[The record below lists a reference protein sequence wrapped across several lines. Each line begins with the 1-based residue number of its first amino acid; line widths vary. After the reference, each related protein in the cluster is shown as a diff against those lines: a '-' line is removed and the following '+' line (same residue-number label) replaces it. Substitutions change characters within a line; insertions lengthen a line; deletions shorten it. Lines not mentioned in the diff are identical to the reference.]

1 MRQSMTGLLL
11 ALLIAAWLPKIE
23 ADWLIVLVPLHIWRL
38 WHRGYTQAALLARE
52 LARRT
57 GTQLYLDGLVRRKA
71 TPSLGGLGKKAR
83 ARTLSGAITF
93 PHSQASKIRGANVV
107 LVDDVLTSGATSDAC
122 VKALKKAGAKKVVI
136 ACFTRVM
143 DEALNQSGDQPPQNA
158 TPETLQGLGRHVT
171 KNSGSAFR

>member
-1 MRQSMTGLLL
+1 
-11 ALLIAAWLPKIE
+11 
-23 ADWLIVLVPLHIWRL
+23 
-38 WHRGYTQAALLARE
+38 
-52 LARRT
+52 
-57 GTQLYLDGLVRRKA
+57 
-71 TPSLGGLGKKAR
+71 
-83 ARTLSGAITF
+83 
-93 PHSQASKIRGANVV
+93 
-107 LVDDVLTSGATSDAC
+107 